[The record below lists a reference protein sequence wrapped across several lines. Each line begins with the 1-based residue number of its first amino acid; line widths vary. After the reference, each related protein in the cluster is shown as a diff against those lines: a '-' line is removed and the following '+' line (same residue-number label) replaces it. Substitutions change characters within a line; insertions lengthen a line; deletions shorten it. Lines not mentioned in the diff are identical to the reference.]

1 MKKKERKC
9 RKPHVTNRWHK
20 CKQWYYTLLNHR
32 NKGDANEVTLTRF
45 LLEIFCP
52 SDHILPLQITDSFSL
67 EFISKS
73 GGNGWPGCILVQCWA
88 MLWLQ
93 TPLLQAWH
101 PTGLLVHGAFS
112 EIVSA
117 DLSEKYGQSDIR
129 TRAFFVIFK
138 STEHSQ
144 LLPQNPQGSWPHP
157 PVRIW
162 NPICNL
168 IFPSLILLSVWS
180 HSIYCPLPVWHHPLI
195 FIQYLIRIIQFYSWP
210 LWSKRPVV

>member
-1 MKKKERKC
+1 
-9 RKPHVTNRWHK
+9 
-20 CKQWYYTLLNHR
+20 
-32 NKGDANEVTLTRF
+32 
-45 LLEIFCP
+45 
-52 SDHILPLQITDSFSL
+52 
-67 EFISKS
+67 
-73 GGNGWPGCILVQCWA
+73 

-144 LLPQNPQGSWPHP
+144 LLPQNPQGS
-157 PVRIW
+157 
-162 NPICNL
+162 
-168 IFPSLILLSVWS
+168 
-180 HSIYCPLPVWHHPLI
+180 
-195 FIQYLIRIIQFYSWP
+195 
-210 LWSKRPVV
+210 